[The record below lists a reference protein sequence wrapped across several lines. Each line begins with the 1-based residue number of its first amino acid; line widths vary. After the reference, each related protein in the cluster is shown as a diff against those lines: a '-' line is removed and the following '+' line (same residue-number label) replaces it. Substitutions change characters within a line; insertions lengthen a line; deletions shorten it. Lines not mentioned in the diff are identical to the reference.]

1 MSEAG
6 APRGAE
12 RVASIDVGSNSVL
25 MLVAERVGEGPWARV
40 EDAAEVTRIS
50 EGLDASGSLAPAP
63 VERTLA
69 QLRRYVARARELG
82 VARFVAT
89 GTAPFRRADNGADV
103 ARMLG
108 RELGLRLDVVS
119 GEREAE
125 LSQIATRDAFPEL
138 DAMTILDIG
147 GASTEVIALPRGG
160 AAEVISLDVG
170 AVRLGE
176 RFGTA
181 AALDAPAADALRE
194 AVAEAIRPAAHL
206 LAPGRPVIGIAGT
219 VTTLATAAMGLDV
232 WDAERVHGFRLRADE
247 VRRLRDA
254 LAPMRVEERAA
265 LPGVPAK
272 RADVLPA
279 GAALL
284 AALLEAADASEV
296 IVSDRGV
303 RWGRL
308 AEFDAGS

>member
-50 EGLDASGSLAPAP
+50 EGLDASGSLAPAA

-181 AALDAPAADALRE
+181 AALDAPAADALRQ

-232 WDAERVHGFRLRADE
+232 GRRARAWLPPARRRGAAPARRARADARGGARRAARRAGQAGGRAPRGGRAARCAARGR
-247 VRRLRDA
+247 RRLRGHRQRSRRA
-254 LAPMRVEERAA
+254 L
-265 LPGVPAK
+265 G
-272 RADVLPA
+272 PA
-279 GAALL
+279 GR
-284 AALLEAADASEV
+284 V
-296 IVSDRGV
+296 
-303 RWGRL
+303 
-308 AEFDAGS
+308 